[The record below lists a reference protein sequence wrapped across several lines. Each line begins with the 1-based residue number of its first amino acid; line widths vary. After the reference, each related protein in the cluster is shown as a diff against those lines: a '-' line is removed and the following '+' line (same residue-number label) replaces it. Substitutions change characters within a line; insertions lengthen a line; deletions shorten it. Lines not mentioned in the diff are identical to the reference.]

1 MHYILGLDI
10 GIASIGW
17 AVLESDQDGV
27 PFKIADLGVRIFK
40 AAEQPKTGASL
51 ALPRRSARS
60 LRRRL
65 WRKAHRK
72 ERIKFLLDK
81 VGLISKENLEELFLA
96 SGFEK
101 DVYTLR
107 AEGLDRKLNNEEWA
121 RVLYHLAQRRGY
133 RSSSKAEEAD
143 KTNDSGKLLK
153 AVENNFEKM
162 KQNNFRTVGEMF
174 CKDSDALFQVKD
186 GSGKVVGRK
195 THNTSGVYDL
205 TVARKLVEEEVHKLF
220 AAQRQFGN
228 AFATESIE
236 NEYCE
241 ILLSQR
247 HFSDGPGGERTFE
260 FDLRGNC
267 TFEKDELRAFKACY
281 TFEYFKLLQDV
292 NHLRIVPE
300 YKKGSDKN
308 SAKSTRELTPEERQ
322 KVIDLCIKSPNIDFS
337 KLRKELKLAD
347 DELFNR
353 VNYDVKKKKG
363 KNKDT
368 DEQQEEPL
376 TPEQQRLK
384 CEKAAKFQQMQS
396 YHEMRVALDKVAKGT
411 IRKLSHDQLDGI
423 GEVLSLYKADDKR
436 RERLEQIGLSN
447 EEIEALLPL
456 TFTKAGNLS
465 LTAMRKLI
473 PYLEQGLTYDKAC
486 EIVYGDHRAQY
497 KGERMPLL
505 SFGKLKEEGALDSVN
520 NPVVLRAIA
529 QTFKVV
535 NAIIRRYGSPQ
546 AIHIELARD
555 MKRNFADR
563 QDIKKKQDNNWS
575 CNDRIRQKVEEYKG
589 SAATGQDIV
598 KMKLYEEQN
607 GVCLY
612 SGKQLDIHRL
622 FEVGYA
628 EVDHIV
634 PYSKCFDD
642 SYNNKVLVFSSEN
655 QSKGNRLPLE
665 YMLAEGD
672 EDKLD
677 NYVTLVEAFIK
688 NTRKKQRLLK
698 PCLTAEDSNDWKERN
713 LTDTQYI
720 TKAVADILRNY
731 LAFEEDSPFIK
742 KPVRSINGAVTDQVR
757 KRLGL
762 QKHREEGDLHH
773 AMDAAVIA
781 VTTDG
786 YINRISRYTQRRE
799 FGKRIGCY
807 KDKQTGEKVEI
818 EKQKGQVPLYID
830 PETGEKLTEQA
841 FDQKYAP
848 TFPAPWDRFTEELK
862 ARMAPNSDE
871 AIRRLYLPSYGS
883 EEIKPIFVSQM
894 PDRKVSGQAHAE
906 TIRSARVDVDES
918 GKERIIAV
926 AKTPLTSLKLDKD
939 GEIENYYMPSSD
951 RLLYEEL
958 KNRLKAYGSAEQAFK
973 EPVYKPKKDGSQG
986 PRVYKVKTWKP
997 TTSNVKVAGGI
1008 ADNGSMVRIDVFYI
1022 KEGKDKGYY
1031 FIPIYVADTIKRE
1044 LPQKAVVAAK
1054 PIDQWKEMDDQDFI
1068 FSLYPGDLMRVEHK
1082 KNIVMKST
1090 AKDSSNTKSQKVWM
1104 AYYVCAGIS
1113 TGSININSHDRSYGI
1128 PSLGIKTLQSFEKY
1142 EVDVL
1147 GNYHKVRLPE
1157 KRQAFNLKYS
1167 QKEH

>member
-10 GIASIGW
+10 GITSIGW
-17 AVLESDQDGV
+17 AVIESDQDGK

-72 ERIKFLLDK
+72 ERIKLLLDK
-81 VGLISKENLEELFLA
+81 VGLISKENLEKLFSA
-96 SGFEK
+96 SSFEK

-107 AEGLDRKLNNEEWA
+107 SEGLDRKLNNEEWA

-143 KTNDSGKLLK
+143 TKNDAGKLLK
-153 AVENNFEKM
+153 AVKNNSDKM
-162 KQNNFRTVGEMF
+162 AQNNFRTVGEMF
-174 CKDSDALFQVKD
+174 CKDNSDLFQVKD
-186 GSGKVVGRK
+186 GSGHVIGRK

-205 TVARKLVEEEVHKLF
+205 TVARIFIEEEAHKLF

-247 HFSDGPGGERTFE
+247 HFSDGPGGERTFK

-281 TFEYFKLLQDV
+281 TFEFFKLLQDI
-292 NHLRIVPE
+292 NHLRIIPE
-300 YKKGSDKN
+300 YRKGSNKQ
-308 SAKSTRELTPEERQ
+308 TRSLTPEERQ
-322 KVIDLCIKSPNIDFS
+322 KIIDLCLKSPDVKFS
-337 KLRKELKLAD
+337 KLRKELKLED

-353 VNYDVKKKKG
+353 VNYDVKKKKS
-363 KNKDT
+363 KKKDAE
-368 DEQQEEPL
+368 EQPEEQL
-376 TPEQQRLK
+376 TPEQQRTK
-384 CEKAAKFQQMQS
+384 CEEAAKFTQMQS
-396 YHEMRVALDKVAKGT
+396 YHEMRKALDKVAKGT
-411 IRKLSHDQLDGI
+411 ISKFSHDKLDEI
-423 GEVLSLYKADDKR
+423 GEILSLYKADDKR

-465 LTAMRKLI
+465 LIAMRKLI

-486 EIVYGDHRAQY
+486 EIVYSDHRAQY

-555 MKRNFADR
+555 MKRNFTDR
-563 QDIKKKQDNNWS
+563 QDIKKKQDSNWS
-575 CNDRIRQKVEEYKG
+575 YNDKIREKVEELKG

-598 KMKLYEEQN
+598 KMKLYEEQD
-607 GVCLY
+607 GYCLY
-612 SGKQLDIHRL
+612 SGKQLDIRRL

-655 QSKGNRLPLE
+655 QRKGNRLPLE

-677 NYVTLVEAFIK
+677 DYVTLVEARIK

-731 LAFEEDSPFIK
+731 LAFKEDSPFIK

-807 KDKQTGEKVEI
+807 KDKQTGERVEI
-818 EKQKGQVPLYID
+818 EKQKGQAPLYIA
-830 PETGEKLTEQA
+830 PETGEKLTEKE
-841 FDQKYAP
+841 FDHKYAP
-848 TFPAPWDRFTEELK
+848 TFPAPWKEFTKELK
-862 ARMAPNSDE
+862 ARMAPNADE
-871 AIRRLYLPSYGS
+871 AIRQLYLPSYGS

-894 PDRKVSGQAHAE
+894 PDRKISGQAHAE
-906 TIRSARVDVDES
+906 TIRSARIDVDES

-939 GEIENYYMPSSD
+939 GEIDGYYMPSSD

-958 KNRLKAYGSAEQAFK
+958 KNRLKAYGNAEQAFK

-1008 ADNGSMVRIDVFYI
+1008 ADNGSMVRIDVFHI

-1031 FIPIYVADTIKRE
+1031 FIPIYVADTIKKE
-1044 LPQKAVVAAK
+1044 LPQKAVVANK
-1054 PIDQWKEMDDQDFI
+1054 PIDQWKEMDDNDFI
-1068 FSLYPGDLMRVEHK
+1068 FSLYPGDLIRVEHK
-1082 KNIVMKST
+1082 KNIVFKSID
-1090 AKDSSNTKSQKVWM
+1090 KNSSNTISCKNLLT
-1104 AYYVCAGIS
+1104 YYSGADIS
-1113 TGSININSHDRSYGI
+1113 KGSITITNHDRSYIVHG
-1128 PSLGIKTLQSFEKY
+1128 LGIKTLQSFEKY

-1167 QKEH
+1167 QKEQ

>member
-10 GIASIGW
+10 GITSIGW
-17 AVLESDQDGV
+17 AVIESDQDGV

-72 ERIKFLLDK
+72 ERIKLLLDK
-81 VGLISKENLEELFLA
+81 VGLISKKNLEKLFSA
-96 SGFEK
+96 SSFEK

-121 RVLYHLAQRRGY
+121 RVLYHLSQRRGY
-133 RSSSKAEEAD
+133 KSSSKAEESD
-143 KTNDSGKLLK
+143 KKNDAGKLLK

-195 THNTSGVYDL
+195 THNTTGVYDL
-205 TVARKLVEEEVHKLF
+205 TVARNLIEEEVHKLF

-228 AFATESIE
+228 AFATENIE
-236 NEYCE
+236 NEYCK

-247 HFSDGPGGERTFE
+247 HFSDGPGGERTFK

-281 TFEYFKLLQDV
+281 TFEYFKLLQDI
-292 NHLRIVPE
+292 NHLRIIPE
-300 YKKGSDKN
+300 YKKGSEK
-308 SAKSTRELTPEERQ
+308 KQTRELTPEERQ
-322 KVIDLCIKSPNIDFS
+322 KIIDLCMKSDEVKFNR
-337 KLRKELKLAD
+337 LRKELKLED
-347 DELFNR
+347 NELFNR
-353 VNYDVKKKKG
+353 VSYDVKKKKG
-363 KNKDT
+363 KKKDT
-368 DEQQEEPL
+368 EEQPEEQL
-376 TPEQQRLK
+376 TPEQQRLE

-396 YHEMRVALDKVAKGT
+396 YHKISKALDKVTKDT

-497 KGERMPLL
+497 NGERMPLL

-520 NPVVLRAIA
+520 NPVVLRALA

-535 NAIIRRYGSPQ
+535 NAIIRRYSSPQ

-555 MKRNFADR
+555 MKRNFTDR

-575 CNDRIRQKVEEYKG
+575 YNDKIRQKVEELKG

-655 QSKGNRLPLE
+655 QRKGNRLPLE

-698 PCLTAEDSNDWKERN
+698 PCLTEQDIQDWKARN
-713 LTDTQYI
+713 LSDTQYI
-720 TKAVADILRNY
+720 TSAVANILRNY
-731 LAFEEDSPFIK
+731 LAFEEDSPFAK

-786 YINRISRYTQRRE
+786 YINRISRYTQLRE

-807 KDKQTGEKVEI
+807 KDKQTGEK
-818 EKQKGQVPLYID
+818 
-830 PETGEKLTEQA
+830 LTEQA
-841 FDQKYAP
+841 FVQKYAP
-848 TFPAPWDRFTEELK
+848 TFPTPWRKFTKELK
-862 ARMAPNSDE
+862 ARMAPNADE
-871 AIRRLYLPSYGS
+871 AIRQLYLPSYGS
-883 EEIKPIFVSQM
+883 EEIKSIFVSQM
-894 PDRKVSGQAHAE
+894 PDRKISGQAHAE

-951 RLLYEEL
+951 RLLYEEI

-1008 ADNGSMVRIDVFYI
+1008 ADNGSMVRIDVFHI

-1031 FIPIYVADTIKRE
+1031 FIPIYVADTIKQK
-1044 LPQKAVVAAK
+1044 LPQKAVIQGE
-1054 PIDQWKEMDDQDFI
+1054 PMDNWKEMDDKDFI
-1068 FSLYPGDLMRVEHK
+1068 FSLYPGDLVKVESPK
-1082 KNIVMKST
+1082 KSGLKLKT
-1090 AKDSSNTKSQKVWM
+1090 PDKKHEKCEKKWLL
-1104 AYYVCAGIS
+1104 YYVSAGI
-1113 TGSININSHDRSYGI
+1113 GSGNISVTSHDRRYLQESM
-1128 PSLGIKTLQSFEKY
+1128 GIKSLKSFEKY

-1167 QKEH
+1167 QKGQ

>member
-10 GIASIGW
+10 GITSIGW
-17 AVLESDQDGV
+17 AVIESDQDGK

-72 ERIKFLLDK
+72 ERIKLLLDK
-81 VGLISKENLEELFLA
+81 VGLISKENLEKLFSA
-96 SGFEK
+96 SSFEK

-107 AEGLDRKLNNEEWA
+107 SEGLDRKLNNEEWA

-143 KTNDSGKLLK
+143 TKNDAGKLLK
-153 AVENNFEKM
+153 AVKNNSDKM
-162 KQNNFRTVGEMF
+162 AQNNFRTVGEMF
-174 CKDSDALFQVKD
+174 CKDSSDLFQVKD
-186 GSGKVVGRK
+186 GSGHVIGRK

-205 TVARKLVEEEVHKLF
+205 TVARIFIEEEAHKLF

-247 HFSDGPGGERTFE
+247 HFSDGPGGERTFK

-281 TFEYFKLLQDV
+281 TFEFFKLLQDI
-292 NHLRIVPE
+292 NHLRIIPE
-300 YKKGSDKN
+300 YRKGSNKQ
-308 SAKSTRELTPEERQ
+308 TRPLTPEERQ
-322 KVIDLCIKSPNIDFS
+322 KIIDLCLKSPDVKFS

-353 VNYDVKKKKG
+353 VNYDIKKKKS
-363 KNKDT
+363 KKKDAE
-368 DEQQEEPL
+368 EQPEEQL
-376 TPEQQRLK
+376 TPEQQRTK
-384 CEKAAKFQQMQS
+384 CEEATKFTQMQS
-396 YHEMRVALDKVAKGT
+396 YHEMRKALDKVAKGT
-411 IRKLSHDQLDGI
+411 ISKFSHDKLDEI
-423 GEVLSLYKADDKR
+423 GEILSLYKADDKR

-465 LTAMRKLI
+465 LIAMRKLI

-486 EIVYGDHRAQY
+486 EIVYSDHRAQY

-555 MKRNFADR
+555 MKRNFTDR
-563 QDIKKKQDNNWS
+563 QDIKKKQDSNWS
-575 CNDRIRQKVEEYKG
+575 YNDKIREKVEELKG

-598 KMKLYEEQN
+598 KMKLYEEQD
-607 GVCLY
+607 GYCLY
-612 SGKQLDIHRL
+612 SGKQLDIRRL

-655 QSKGNRLPLE
+655 QRKGNRLPLE

-677 NYVTLVEAFIK
+677 DYVTLVEARIK

-807 KDKQTGEKVEI
+807 KDKQTGERVEI
-818 EKQKGQVPLYID
+818 EKQKGQAPLYVD

-848 TFPAPWDRFTEELK
+848 TFPAPWPEFTKELK
-862 ARMAPNSDE
+862 ARMAPNADE
-871 AIRRLYLPSYGS
+871 AIRQLYLPSYGS

-894 PDRKVSGQAHAE
+894 PDRKISGQAHAE
-906 TIRSARVDVDES
+906 TIRSARIDVDES

-939 GEIENYYMPSSD
+939 GEIDGYYMPSSD

-958 KNRLKAYGSAEQAFK
+958 KNRLKAYGNAEQAFK

-1008 ADNGSMVRIDVFYI
+1008 ADNGSMVRIDVFHI

-1031 FIPIYVADTIKRE
+1031 FIPIYVADTVKKK

-1054 PIDQWKEMDDQDFI
+1054 PIDQWKEMDDKDFI
-1068 FSLYPGDLMRVEHK
+1068 FSLYPGDLIRVEHK

-1090 AKDSSNTKSQKVWM
+1090 AKDSDNTKSQKTWM

-1113 TGSININSHDRSYGI
+1113 TGSININNQDRSYSI
-1128 PSLGIKTLQSFEKY
+1128 PSLGIKTLQSLEKY

-1157 KRQAFNLKYS
+1157 KRQTFNLKYS
-1167 QKEH
+1167 QKEQ

>member
-10 GIASIGW
+10 GITSIGW
-17 AVLESDQDGV
+17 AVIESDQDGV

-72 ERIKFLLDK
+72 ERIKLLLDR
-81 VGLISKENLEELFLA
+81 VSLITKENLEKLFSA
-96 SGFEK
+96 SSFEK

-143 KTNDSGKLLK
+143 TKNDAGKLLK
-153 AVENNFEKM
+153 AVKNNSDKM
-162 KQNNFRTVGEMF
+162 TQNNFRTVGEMF
-174 CKDSDALFQVKD
+174 CKDNSDLFQVKD
-186 GSGKVVGRK
+186 GSGHIVGRK

-205 TVARKLVEEEVHKLF
+205 TVARTFIEEEAHKLF

-247 HFSDGPGGERTFE
+247 HFSDGPGGERTFK

-281 TFEYFKLLQDV
+281 TFEFFKLLQDI
-292 NHLRIVPE
+292 NHLRIIPE
-300 YKKGSDKN
+300 YRKGSNKQ
-308 SAKSTRELTPEERQ
+308 TRPLTPEERQ
-322 KVIDLCIKSPNIDFS
+322 KIIDLCLKSPDVKFS

-353 VNYDVKKKKG
+353 VNYDIKKKKS
-363 KNKDT
+363 KKKDAE
-368 DEQQEEPL
+368 EQPEEQL
-376 TPEQQRLK
+376 TPEQQRTK
-384 CEKAAKFQQMQS
+384 CEEATKFTQMQS
-396 YHEMRVALDKVAKGT
+396 YHEMRKALDKVAKGT
-411 IRKLSHDQLDGI
+411 ISKFSHDKLDEI
-423 GEVLSLYKADDKR
+423 GEILSLYKADDKR

-465 LTAMRKLI
+465 LGAMRKLI

-555 MKRNFADR
+555 MKRNFTDR
-563 QDIKKKQDNNWS
+563 QDIKKQQDSNWS
-575 CNDRIRQKVEEYKG
+575 YNDRIREKVEELKG

-598 KMKLYEEQN
+598 KMKLYEEQD
-607 GVCLY
+607 GYCLY
-612 SGKQLDIHRL
+612 SGKKLDIRRL

-655 QSKGNRLPLE
+655 QRKGNRLPLE

-677 NYVTLVEAFIK
+677 DYVTLVEARIK

-781 VTTDG
+781 ITTDS
-786 YINRISRYTQRRE
+786 YINKISRYTQRRE

-818 EKQKGQVPLYID
+818 EKQKGQAPLYVD

-862 ARMAPNSDE
+862 ARMAPNADE
-871 AIRRLYLPSYGS
+871 AIRQLYLPSYGS
-883 EEIKPIFVSQM
+883 EEIKTIFVSQM
-894 PDRKVSGQAHAE
+894 PDRKISGQAHAE
-906 TIRSARVDVDES
+906 TIRSARIDVDES

-939 GEIENYYMPSSD
+939 GEIDGYYMPSSD

-958 KNRLKAYGSAEQAFK
+958 KNRLKAYGNAEQAFK

-1008 ADNGSMVRIDVFYI
+1008 ADNGSMVRIDVFHI

-1031 FIPIYVADTIKRE
+1031 FIPIYVADTIKKE
-1044 LPQKAVVAAK
+1044 LPQKAVTRSSK
-1054 PIDQWKEMDDQDFI
+1054 GWKEMDDSDFI
-1068 FSLYPGDLMRVEHK
+1068 FSLYPGDLIRVEGNNEIVLTSTK
-1082 KNIVMKST
+1082 KNSKET
-1090 AKDSSNTKSQKVWM
+1090 QSNKKFFL
-1104 AYYVCAGIS
+1104 YYRGADIS
-1113 TGSININSHDRSYGI
+1113 GGSITATNHDQSYKI
-1128 PSLGIKTLQSFEKY
+1128 KSLGTKLLRSLEKY

-1147 GNYHKVRLPE
+1147 GNYHKVHLPE

-1167 QKEH
+1167 QKEQ

>member
-17 AVLESDQDGV
+17 AVLESDQDGL

-121 RVLYHLAQRRGY
+121 RVLYHLSQRRGY

-143 KTNDSGKLLK
+143 KNNKEAGKLLN
-153 AVENNFEKM
+153 AVKSNSDKM

-174 CKDSDALFQVKD
+174 CKDNSDLFQVKD

-205 TVARKLVEEEVHKLF
+205 TVARNLIEAEVHKLF

-228 AFATESIE
+228 AFATENIE

-247 HFSDGPGGERTFE
+247 HFSDGPGGERTFK

-281 TFEYFKLLQDV
+281 TFEYFKLLQDI

-300 YKKGSDKN
+300 YKKGS
-308 SAKSTRELTPEERQ
+308 AKQTRPLTPEERQ
-322 KVIDLCIKSPNIDFS
+322 KVIDLCIKSPSIDFS
-337 KLRKELKLAD
+337 KLRKELKLED

-353 VNYDVKKKKG
+353 VSYDVKKKKG
-363 KNKDT
+363 KKKDT
-368 DEQQEEPL
+368 EEQPEEQL
-376 TPEQQRLK
+376 TPEQQRLE

-456 TFTKAGNLS
+456 DSTKAGNLS
-465 LTAMRKLI
+465 LIAMRKLI

-486 EIVYGDHRAQY
+486 EQVYGDHRAQY
-497 KGERMPLL
+497 NGERMPLL

-529 QTFKVV
+529 QTFKVI

-546 AIHIELARD
+546 AIHIELARE
-555 MKRNFADR
+555 MKRNYKDR
-563 QDIKKKQDNNWS
+563 KKIEDSQKENQKHNSDIRKD
-575 CNDRIRQKVEEYKG
+575 VEELKG

-612 SGKQLDIHRL
+612 SGKQLDINRL

-655 QSKGNRLPLE
+655 QHKGNRLPLE

-698 PCLTAEDSNDWKERN
+698 PCLTEQDIQDWKARN
-713 LTDTQYI
+713 LSDTQYI
-720 TKAVADILRNY
+720 TSAVANILRNY
-731 LAFEEDSPFIK
+731 LAFEEDSPFAK

-818 EKQKGQVPLYID
+818 EKQKGQAPLYVD

-848 TFPAPWDRFTEELK
+848 TFPAPWPEFTKELK
-862 ARMAPNSDE
+862 ARMAPNADE
-871 AIRRLYLPSYGS
+871 AIRQLYLPSYGS
-883 EEIKPIFVSQM
+883 EEIKSIFVSQM
-894 PDRKVSGQAHAE
+894 PDRKISGQAHAE

-951 RLLYEEL
+951 RLLYEEI

-986 PRVYKVKTWKP
+986 PRVYKVKTWKK

-1008 ADNGSMVRIDVFYI
+1008 ADNGSMVRIDVFYV
-1022 KEGKDKGYY
+1022 KGEGYY
-1031 FIPIYVADTIKRE
+1031 FIPIYVADTIKKE
-1044 LPQKAVVAAK
+1044 LPQKAVVDKSVAVK
-1054 PIDQWKEMDDQDFI
+1054 HGWKEMNDKDFI
-1068 FSLYPGDLMRVEHK
+1068 FSLYPGDLIRVEHK
-1082 KNIVMKST
+1082 SQIVLKST
-1090 AKDSSNTKSQKVWM
+1090 QKNSKDTKVGKEFFLYYKSANISNGAIDAS
-1104 AYYVCAGIS
+1104 Y
-1113 TGSININSHDRSYGI
+1113 HDQSYEKEG
-1128 PSLGIKTLQSFEKY
+1128 LGIKTLQLLEKY

-1167 QKEH
+1167 QKGQ

>member
-10 GIASIGW
+10 GITSIGW
-17 AVLESDQDGV
+17 AVIESDQDGV

-121 RVLYHLAQRRGY
+121 RVLYHLSQRRGY
-133 RSSSKAEEAD
+133 KSSSKAEESD

-247 HFSDGPGGERTFE
+247 HFSDGPGGQHAFK

-535 NAIIRRYGSPQ
+535 NAIIRRYSSPQ

-555 MKRNFADR
+555 MKRNFTDR
-563 QDIKKKQDNNWS
+563 QDIKKKQDDNWS
-575 CNDRIRQKVEEYKG
+575 KNDKIRQKVEELKG

-612 SGKQLDIHRL
+612 SGKQLDIRRL
-622 FEVGYA
+622 FEIGYA

-655 QSKGNRLPLE
+655 QRKGNRLPLE

-698 PCLTAEDSNDWKERN
+698 PCLTEQDIQDWKARN
-713 LTDTQYI
+713 LSDTQYI
-720 TKAVADILRNY
+720 TSAVANILRNY
-731 LAFEEDSPFIK
+731 LAFEEDSPFAK

-786 YINRISRYTQRRE
+786 YINRISRYTQLRE

-807 KDKQTGEKVEI
+807 KDKQTGEK
-818 EKQKGQVPLYID
+818 
-830 PETGEKLTEQA
+830 LTEQA
-841 FDQKYAP
+841 FVQKYAP

-871 AIRRLYLPSYGS
+871 AIRQLYLPSYGS

-894 PDRKVSGQAHAE
+894 PDRKVSGQAHEE
-906 TIRSARVDVDES
+906 TIRSARVGIGKN
-918 GKERIIAV
+918 GKEITIAV
-926 AKTPLTSLKLDKD
+926 SKKDLTKLQLDED
-939 GEIENYYMPSSD
+939 GEIKNYYMPSSD

-958 KNRLKAYGSAEQAFK
+958 KNRLKAYGNNAKEAFK
-973 EPVYKPKKDGSQG
+973 EPVYKPKKDGSKG
-986 PRVYKVKTWKP
+986 PRVYKVKTYEP

-1008 ADNGSMVRIDVFYI
+1008 ADNGSMVRIDVFYVQ
-1022 KEGKDKGYY
+1022 GDGYY

-1044 LPQKAVVAAK
+1044 LPKKAVTSSSK
-1054 PIDQWKEMDDQDFI
+1054 GWKEMDDKDFI

-1082 KNIVMKST
+1082 DQIVLTSTKKNSKESISRKEFLL
-1090 AKDSSNTKSQKVWM
+1090 
-1104 AYYVCAGIS
+1104 YYVKAGIS
-1113 TGSININSHDRSYGI
+1113 RGTITVNNHDRSFKMD
-1128 PSLGIKTLQSFEKY
+1128 SLGIKKLQSFEKY

-1167 QKEH
+1167 QKQQ